1 MSTDNRI
8 KNLEDHVAF
17 SSREINEDVT
27 EADYNIFLKIVSA
40 DLSPVQKNL
49 IVSPELVLPQQ
60 EALLAIH
67 WHPENIP
74 MELIKKRI
82 GLMYPKKRN
91 ELIIPTQ
98 HNIMTSYNG
107 YTGVEVDAFSKGFN
121 QKVQLLLHFKSERV
135 EEAGVLKQMLSHTFK
150 YRSTQFYDF
159 LNTVT
164 KPDEDRLE
172 AAARETGAGD
182 SLIRFVRVYA
192 KKLEAML
199 DKYSDIVPPEMIK
212 NKLLRNLF
220 NELRD
225 EHGDNL
231 IDRVQTFLAAVKKIV
246 KKNFPTQYFY
256 RTSEIIEEARSLG
269 AGIVIPHPEQFW
281 PILLADYDVDGV
293 EVWNPQSQR
302 YTEFLV
308 SALHSKNL
316 IRTSSRKRLIFFMG
330 DDTHMGEKIIPFTQ
344 QNGEK
349 ASREIGYQ
357 PAWDDMDIKKALIL
371 ADMDRESVIN
381 EYRDRLGS

>member
-1 MSTDNRI
+1 MSPENRI
-8 KNLEDHVAF
+8 KKLEDITAF
-17 SSREINEDVT
+17 PSRDINEEVT
-27 EADYNIFLKIVSA
+27 EADYNIFLRIVSTE
-40 DLSPVQKNL
+40 LTPEQKNI
-49 IVSPELVLPQQ
+49 IVSPGPVFPNQKT
-60 EALLAIH
+60 LLAIH

-74 MELIKKRI
+74 MDLVRKRI
-82 GLMYPKKRN
+82 ECMYPNKEN

-98 HNIMTSYNG
+98 HNVLTSYG
-107 YTGVEVDAFSKGFN
+107 DYTGVEVDAFSKGFN

-135 EEAGVLKQMLSHTFK
+135 EKAGVLKQMLAHTFK

-159 LNTVT
+159 LNTIT
-164 KPDEDRLE
+164 KPDEARLDT
-172 AAARETGAGD
+172 AARETGAGA
-182 SLIRFVRVYA
+182 SLIKFVQIYA
-192 KKLEAML
+192 NKLETML
-199 DKYSDIVPPEMIK
+199 NKYSDIVSPSMIK
-212 NKLLRNLF
+212 NKLLRNFF

-231 IDRVQTFLAAVKKIV
+231 IDRCQTFLAAVKVIV
-246 KKNFPTQYFY
+246 KANFSTRYFY

-308 SALHSKNL
+308 SALQSKNL
-316 IRTSSRKRLIFFMG
+316 LRSSKERLLFFMG
-330 DDTHMGEKIIPFTQ
+330 DDTHLGEKIIPVTQ
-344 QNGEK
+344 QNSEK
-349 ASREIGYQ
+349 SSREIGYQ
-357 PAWDDMDIKKALIL
+357 PAWDDMEIRKALIL
-371 ADMDRESVIN
+371 GDMNRDRVIN